1 MALNPRRK
9 VTPIDTLQT
18 DYEYATISYY
28 VEGQRNDLG
37 EPERTLVQ
45 RATNIKCSI
54 DPLLRTP
61 GYIARSGARE
71 LLRQGIIEATLYLMT
86 LSADQTIE
94 PGDVV
99 TDRDSTDY
107 DVLHVITW
115 FTHKEAF
122 LRKMN

>member
-1 MALNPRRK
+1 MALNPRRRT
-9 VTPIDTLQT
+9 TPIDTLQT
-18 DYEYATISYY
+18 DYEYATIKCY

-37 EPERTLVQ
+37 EPARTLTQ
-45 RATNIKCSI
+45 RATNVKCSI
-54 DPLLRTP
+54 DPLLQTP
-61 GYIARSGARE
+61 GYIARSGVRE
-71 LLRQGIIEATLYLMT
+71 LLRQGIIEATVYLMI

-99 TDRDSTDY
+99 TDYNGTDY
-107 DVLHVITW
+107 DVLHVIMW